1 MNREVR
7 EASAAGATWRTMVR
21 ALHRTTHVVSLDVLT
36 DTVMTR
42 TTTSIARVKLL
53 LLPTRLS
60 GLLYGTSSTSSN
72 PKSGFIRV
80 A

>member
-1 MNREVR
+1 MANDGE
-7 EASAAGATWRTMVR
+7 GAPPDDARGLPR
-21 ALHRTTHVVSLDVLT
+21 RPHGHRDDTHDDVYRQSQ
-36 DTVMTR
+36 V
-42 TTTSIARVKLL
+42 LL

-60 GLLYGTSSTSSN
+60 GLLYGTSSSSTSSN